1 MFRKYIKISSTK
13 LYILSFAV
21 LIASLSAGIKYY
33 NGMSK
38 LVFIIAICFIH
49 DMFKFV
55 LKKGDEQN

>member
-21 LIASLSAGIKYY
+21 LIALLSAGIKYY
-33 NGMSK
+33 NGTSK